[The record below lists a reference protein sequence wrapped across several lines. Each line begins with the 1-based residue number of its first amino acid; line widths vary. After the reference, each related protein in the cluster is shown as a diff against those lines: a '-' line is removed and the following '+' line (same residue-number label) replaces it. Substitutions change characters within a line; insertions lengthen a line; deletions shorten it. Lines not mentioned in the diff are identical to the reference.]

1 MHDPSDHRLDRPAA
15 VRPGEELPVERLAAC
30 LRAHLPGWDGP
41 LQVAQFP
48 SGYSNLTYLVVAGDR
63 EYVLR
68 RPPFGAQIKTAHD
81 MGREYRILEALHP
94 VWGRVPRPVWYC
106 DDETVLG
113 APFYLMERVPGVI
126 LRATLPEAA
135 RPDAATM
142 ARVADA
148 FVDTLVELH
157 GLDYR
162 AAGLGDWG
170 RPQGYVQRQIEGW
183 TKRYQA
189 ARTDDIAELE
199 RAARWLADHLPP
211 EADATLIHNDYKY
224 DNLVLDPDELTRV
237 RAVLDW
243 EMATIGDPLM
253 DLGTT
258 LGYWVTASDPDWL
271 QGLALNPSLWP
282 GNPSREALVQAYA
295 TRSGR
300 DPGNAVFYY
309 VYGVFKVAVI
319 AQQIYKRYVE
329 GKTSDARFAGLIHAV
344 RGLGIAAMRAI
355 QTGRI
360 DA

>member
-1 MHDPSDHRLDRPAA
+1 MHHTSTDRLDRPTA
-15 VRPGEELPVERLAAC
+15 VRPGEELPLDRLTDY
-30 LRAHLPGWDGP
+30 LKAHLPPWEGP
-41 LQVAQFP
+41 LQVQQFP
-48 SGYSNLTYLVVAGDR
+48 SGYSNLTYLVVAGGQ

-81 MGREYRILEALHP
+81 MGREYRVLSALHP
-94 VWGRVPRPVWYC
+94 VWPRVPRPLC
-106 DDETVLG
+106 HCTDEAVLG
-113 APFYLMERVPGVI
+113 APFYLMERVQGVV
-126 LRATLPEAA
+126 LRASLPAA
-135 RPDAATM
+135 LRPTAAEM
-142 ARVADA
+142 ERIAMA
-148 FVDTLVELH
+148 FVDTFVELH
-157 GLDYR
+157 DIDYR
-162 AAGLGDWG
+162 AAGLGEWG

-183 TKRYQA
+183 TKRYRA

-199 RAARWLADHLPP
+199 KAARWLADNQPA
-211 EADATLIHNDYKY
+211 ESDATLIHNDFKY
-224 DNLVLDPDELTRV
+224 DNLVLDPADLSRV

-258 LGYWVTASDPDWL
+258 LGYWVTENDPDWL
-271 QGLALNPSLWP
+271 QALALNPSIWP

-295 TRSGR
+295 ARSGR
-300 DPGNAVFYY
+300 DPGNAVYYY

-355 QTGRI
+355 QSGRI
-360 DA
+360 DG